1 MSFCNASFTPKLIKM
16 AKIPITVT
24 ISVNLPDASA
34 PYSLPTIGIEFANK
48 ELKLEGTEIRLQIWD
63 SAG

>member
-1 MSFCNASFTPKLIKM
+1 MSKFEYLFKLIL
-16 AKIPITVT
+16 VGDS
-24 ISVNLPDASA
+24 SVGKSCILYQYLNQCFNEKSD
-34 PYSLPTIGIEFANK
+34 PTIGIEFANK